1 MALGSEMDDT
11 VNLLVLHQLIESIE
25 VADVHLDKLI
35 IGLVLD
41 VLEVGEVTSVCKFV
55 QVDDVI
61 LRVFVHE
68 EANDMRANKSGTA
81 CNNYISFHNNLSK
94 GKRPRAKGQGP
105 RAEGHGQKAKDQSL
119 KEFSY
124 RLFAVV

>member
-1 MALGSEMDDT
+1 
-11 VNLLVLHQLIESIE
+11 
-25 VADVHLDKLI
+25 
-35 IGLVLD
+35 
-41 VLEVGEVTSVCKFV
+41 
-55 QVDDVI
+55 
-61 LRVFVHE
+61 
-68 EANDMRANKSGTA
+68 MRADKACAA

-119 KEFSY
+119 KAFSY

>member
-41 VLEVGEVTSVCKFV
+41 VLEVGKITGIRQLV
-55 QVDDVI
+55 QVDAFVLWI
-61 LRVFVHE
+61 FVHK
-68 EANDMRANKSGTA
+68 EANHMRADKA
-81 CNNYISFHNNLSK
+81 CAASNNYISFIHMLWVM
-94 GKRPRAKGQGP
+94 
-105 RAEGHGQKAKDQSL
+105 SL
-119 KEFSY
+119 E
-124 RLFAVV
+124 L